1 MRLLTFAAKCSATG
15 AQHMPLDQYL
25 MPTGRTAAEPPHIA
39 AVGQMGQTGG
49 QTDKLTG
56 RGWTLSLYR
65 PYQIVCETDRQTD
78 RRMHARTHAR
88 THTHTHTRL
97 TALCLGLPG

>member
-39 AVGQMGQTGG
+39 AAGKW
-49 QTDKLTG
+49 DK
-56 RGWTLSLYR
+56 
-65 PYQIVCETDRQTD
+65 Q
-78 RRMHARTHAR
+78 AN
-88 THTHTHTRL
+88 
-97 TALCLGLPG
+97 